1 MGSDII
7 TIDFDGVIHL
17 GYKGWKDGSIY
28 GLMNSNCKILV
39 NKLGFW
45 KTKNHNKLVLC
56 EDNIDNIDL
65 SNTLKISMMYLDKV
79 NHNKE
84 FWNSNGY
91 EMSKITETEEIFSY
105 IDKDFFNKL
114 NRTNN
119 KEVYET
125 LRKYDNWKMINKML
139 VVDYSDDI
147 YDDILIMIKEWATT
161 SGKKYGFLRHDGIDK
176 AFFKRLKDKEIN
188 KDLYDI
194 RIYKIEDKV
203 VGYSVI
209 EHNSSFE
216 NNGYIYL
223 IRKSLIDYRNLCL
236 YIDYDTFREKL
247 NYENNII
254 VNWGCSSGGV
264 KKYKLSKFKLA
275 YIKKLYFYNLNKK
288 QS

>member
-1 MGSDII
+1 MFQFLRNVNKMSNTGNY
-7 TIDFDGVIHL
+7 VNKL
-17 GYKGWKDGSIY
+17 SIY

-56 EDNIDNIDL
+56 EDNIDDIDL

-125 LRKYDNWKMINKML
+125 LRKYDNWKMINKMF

-147 YDDILIMIKEWATT
+147 YDDILIMIKEWAITA
-161 SGKKYGFLRHDGIDK
+161 GKKYGFLRHDGIDK

-194 RIYKIEDKV
+194 RIYKIENKV

>member
-1 MGSDII
+1 MCQFLIN
-7 TIDFDGVIHL
+7 VKL
-17 GYKGWKDGSIY
+17 SIY

-56 EDNIDNIDL
+56 EDNIDDIDL

-125 LRKYDNWKMINKML
+125 LRKYDNWKMINKMF

>member
-1 MGSDII
+1 MFQFLRNVNKMSNTGNY
-7 TIDFDGVIHL
+7 VNKL
-17 GYKGWKDGSIY
+17 SIY

-56 EDNIDNIDL
+56 EDNIDDVDL

-84 FWNSNGY
+84 FWDSNGY

-125 LRKYDNWKMINKML
+125 LRKYDNWKMINKMF

-194 RIYKIEDKV
+194 SHRSVVTSSRDIKWQDIVLQSIILHLKIMVIYI
-203 VGYSVI
+203 
-209 EHNSSFE
+209 
-216 NNGYIYL
+216 L
-223 IRKSLIDYRNLCL
+223 
-236 YIDYDTFREKL
+236 
-247 NYENNII
+247 YEN
-254 VNWGCSSGGV
+254 
-264 KKYKLSKFKLA
+264 L
-275 YIKKLYFYNLNKK
+275 
-288 QS
+288 